1 MDEPLELEGDLAAAA
16 LAKQDSA
23 QSDDSWRGM
32 IAEWLDKKVP
42 EDWNRWDI
50 EQRRMWW
57 SDPSMRDPIP
67 SVERQT
73 VCIAEI
79 WCEMMRED
87 KSSLNSM
94 TSRRIGNIIRSLG
107 EWELIG
113 PRLTAAY
120 GNQKTYRRTT
130 KDATE

>member
-1 MDEPLELEGDLAAAA
+1 
-16 LAKQDSA
+16 
-23 QSDDSWRGM
+23 
-32 IAEWLDKKVP
+32 
-42 EDWNRWDI
+42 
-50 EQRRMWW
+50 
-57 SDPSMRDPIP
+57 
-67 SVERQT
+67 
-73 VCIAEI
+73 
-79 WCEMMRED
+79 
-87 KSSLNSM
+87 M